1 MYSNKLTAGKGSFL
15 VADTTNRTG
24 LEVCAFIVQEDTVVA
39 TAQGGSTELITS
51 PAEVNFLTTLGISGK
66 TLKAGALFIIP
77 DGLYIQT
84 FKLTSGSVI
93 LYS

>member
-24 LEVCAFIVQEDTVVA
+24 LEVCAFYVREDTTLT
-39 TAQGGSTELITS
+39 TAQGGSTETIAS

-66 TLKAGALFIIP
+66 TLKAGDLYIIP

-84 FKLTSGSVI
+84 FKLATGSVI

>member
-1 MYSNKLTAGKGSFL
+1 MYSNKLTASKGSFL
-15 VADTTNRTG
+15 VADTTTRTG
-24 LEVCAFIVQEDTVVA
+24 LEACEFIVQEDTVVA
-39 TAQGGSTELITS
+39 TCQGGTAEVMAS

-77 DGLYIQT
+77 DGMYIQT